1 MLFVHIAMEIALA
14 AVVLCGMYV
23 GGIAMMHYFGKF
35 IIDSK
40 AIMVEDYCDTNRVV
54 KSYVCR

>member
-1 MLFVHIAMEIALA
+1 MLFVHVALA

-40 AIMVEDYCDTNRVV
+40 AIMVEDYCDTNHVV